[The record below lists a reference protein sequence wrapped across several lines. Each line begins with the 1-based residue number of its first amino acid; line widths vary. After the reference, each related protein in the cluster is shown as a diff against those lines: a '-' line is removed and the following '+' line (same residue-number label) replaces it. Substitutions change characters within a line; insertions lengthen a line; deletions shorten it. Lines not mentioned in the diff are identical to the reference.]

1 MTAPRI
7 HLIAAGS
14 PIGVER
20 LKRLG
25 LRDVAGLCRRVE
37 QVLDGEFEVR
47 ADARCL
53 LAREDDQ
60 HGGRADD
67 HRRRHDIERALSDDR
82 VTAIVALCGGAWFLR
97 VAGQIDWSLVARRSE
112 PLCVVGSSEM
122 TSLLVQIAG
131 RRRCRAILD
140 TMPLFALRA
149 FDKDRKMNL
158 AFDEHWIDLARVIRG
173 RCSTRQVVGR
183 VLNGHLPKEGLLR
196 VIGGNLT
203 LLASML
209 GGPLAKRLVVEE
221 HWLAL
226 EDVNEKPE
234 RIDRM
239 LAQLRHAGLLDRA
252 AGLLLGDFRR
262 EEEDLARAVEE
273 LLPFHLKR
281 RIPVISR
288 CDFGHIWPGAPL
300 PLREPLRFVR
310 RGEEIVIRPTN
321 TTHGCEDG
329 CDDA

>member
-1 MTAPRI
+1 MTKPQI

-25 LRDVAGLCRRVE
+25 LSDVAALCRRIE
-37 QVLDGEFEVR
+37 RVLEGRFDVH

-67 HRRRHDIERALSDDR
+67 HRRRHDIERALADDR

-97 VAGQIDWSLVARRSE
+97 VAGRIDWSLAGRRST

-149 FDKDRKMNL
+149 FDKDRKTNL
-158 AFDEHWIDLARVIRG
+158 AFDEHWIDLARLIRG
-173 RCSTRQVVGR
+173 ECSTRQVVGR
-183 VLNGHLPKEGLLR
+183 LLVGRLPKQGTLR

-203 LLASML
+203 LLASLL
-209 GGPLAKRLVVEE
+209 GGPLARRLTVED

-226 EDVNEKPE
+226 EEVNEKPE

-239 LAQLRHAGLLDRA
+239 LAQLRNAGLLDRA
-252 AGLLLGDFRR
+252 AGLLLGDFQR
-262 EEEDLARAVEE
+262 EGEDLARAVEE
-273 LLPFHLKR
+273 LLPFHLDR
-281 RIPVISR
+281 RIPVIGR

-300 PLREPLRFVR
+300 PLREPIQFHK
-310 RGEEIVIRPTN
+310 RGDDILFKPVDAAQLCQA
-321 TTHGCEDG
+321 GCEDH
-329 CDDA
+329 